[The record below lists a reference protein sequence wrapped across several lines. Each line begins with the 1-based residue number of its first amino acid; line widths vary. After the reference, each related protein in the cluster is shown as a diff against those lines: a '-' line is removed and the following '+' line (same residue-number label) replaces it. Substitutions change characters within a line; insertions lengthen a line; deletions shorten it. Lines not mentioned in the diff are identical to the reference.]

1 MQLCGI
7 VLKPLGLFLYLRRRR
22 KTERHMNFTPLC
34 FQGFRTGRKSTD
46 SLEDLLED
54 FEEDI

>member
-1 MQLCGI
+1 
-7 VLKPLGLFLYLRRRR
+7 
-22 KTERHMNFTPLC
+22 MNFKPLC
-34 FQGFRTGRKSTD
+34 FQGFRTGGNSTD

>member
-1 MQLCGI
+1 
-7 VLKPLGLFLYLRRRR
+7 
-22 KTERHMNFTPLC
+22 MNFAPLC
-34 FQGFRTGRKSTD
+34 FQGFRTGGNHAD